1 MSGLEVVGAAASVT
15 QLVQYCV
22 KLGALLQDI
31 CQNADK
37 LAKQYEG
44 RKQHIDQVLHMAQ
57 LISRTENFHQSRL
70 IQDHVISLT
79 KTTLSIHSEINQIKW
94 FLCSTSKVRKCL
106 RALEYPKFEE
116 SIAKGFADLERDKS
130 CLALCLL
137 GTFGHRIS
145 EIQSALEAG
154 LPSIQEEI
162 GSIKQH
168 LHENSEIA
176 ERSREIERGY
186 ATMACGHGEC
196 STQLP
201 LLQLGAS
208 FVQSQ
213 NGTVPCG
220 RRRTNS
226 EVGSEAS
233 ASTSAT
239 PASEEDR
246 PGRYPEAWG
255 QECDGKS
262 ATCRDEGSA
271 LPMPALRNRL
281 QYMDEY
287 SSYGEEQP
295 GQWRHIRCTP
305 CREFFLAEVVI
316 AFLDVVPCIST
327 IYLCAKRQPAT
338 FSPVWMST
346 YETSSPFCCKYQAR
360 RDVLMLLHNVSWTQQ
375 IQEVHPLRLRKHHS
389 VGRTWR
395 SLVRIGIARPKG
407 YIESASHPL

>member
-1 MSGLEVVGAAASVT
+1 
-15 QLVQYCV
+15 
-22 KLGALLQDI
+22 
-31 CQNADK
+31 
-37 LAKQYEG
+37 
-44 RKQHIDQVLHMAQ
+44 MAQ

-201 LLQLGAS
+201 VCIL
-208 FVQSQ
+208 SQ
-213 NGTVPCG
+213 G
-220 RRRTNS
+220 RCS
-226 EVGSEAS
+226 GSGS
-233 ASTSAT
+233 L
-239 PASEEDR
+239 PAGDR
-246 PGRYPEAWG
+246 
-255 QECDGKS
+255 
-262 ATCRDEGSA
+262 
-271 LPMPALRNRL
+271 
-281 QYMDEY
+281 
-287 SSYGEEQP
+287 
-295 GQWRHIRCTP
+295 
-305 CREFFLAEVVI
+305 
-316 AFLDVVPCIST
+316 
-327 IYLCAKRQPAT
+327 
-338 FSPVWMST
+338 
-346 YETSSPFCCKYQAR
+346 
-360 RDVLMLLHNVSWTQQ
+360 NVD
-375 IQEVHPLRLRKHHS
+375 
-389 VGRTWR
+389 
-395 SLVRIGIARPKG
+395 
-407 YIESASHPL
+407 